1 MSLTSIRAQ
10 DDPCAPDTP
19 AQALPRKMETNL
31 DDEEAY
37 LNQKKVRY
45 IFINENIKCKKSKI
59 TTIFDKKMYVCI
71 YVCIYIPFITL

>member
-19 AQALPRKMETNL
+19 SQAVPRKMETNL
-31 DDEEAY
+31 DDDEAY

-45 IFINENIKCKKSKI
+45 TFINKNIK
-59 TTIFDKKMYVCI
+59 
-71 YVCIYIPFITL
+71 